1 MFSVYFNEMP
11 SVFILPAYIKLL
23 KQQKALKNQPF
34 FKAFSRSFFTANS
47 MYKNYNKDIF
57 AIFQ

>member
-1 MFSVYFNEMP
+1 MFSVYFDEMQ

-34 FKAFSRSFFTANS
+34 FKAFYPQFFHREFYGFS
-47 MYKNYNKDIF
+47 V
-57 AIFQ
+57 